1 VGPSI
6 KVIGAV
12 VSTVV
17 TAAIALWWLYVV
29 YQRLGVKPE
38 VDKAGNVVLDEYGRA
53 KDILLVV
60 LPLFTAALAYW
71 TGSAGT
77 TQAKQEAT
85 ATKKQLNAVLDSSP
99 EGVLEKA
106 KHAHPE
112 AFANT

>member
-1 VGPSI
+1 MGANI

-12 VSTVV
+12 VSTII
-17 TAAIALWWLYVV
+17 TAAIAFWWLYIV

-38 VDKAGNVVLDEYGRA
+38 VDTTGKVVLDEFQRA

-77 TQAKQEAT
+77 TQAKQEAKE
-85 ATKKQLNAVLDSSP
+85 TKKQLNAVLDSSP

-106 KHAHPE
+106 KTAHPE
-112 AFANT
+112 AFADT